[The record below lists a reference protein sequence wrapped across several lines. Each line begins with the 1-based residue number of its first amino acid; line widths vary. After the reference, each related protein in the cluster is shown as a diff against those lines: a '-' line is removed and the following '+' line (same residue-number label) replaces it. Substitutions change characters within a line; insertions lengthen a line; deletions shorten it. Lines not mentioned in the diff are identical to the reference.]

1 MLKRLLEK
9 KKITNDDYIEIML
22 IEPESDSYDG
32 YSECREKVY
41 CQMCYRV
48 MDGILKRLVR
58 MAEAIENETNE
69 IKKKRMIEIYDTTE
83 KEYERWKN
91 SSHID

>member
-1 MLKRLLEK
+1 M
-9 KKITNDDYIEIML
+9 EIML
-22 IEPESDSYDG
+22 IEPENDTWDAL
-32 YSECREKVY
+32 SECRKKVH

-58 MAEAIENETNE
+58 MAELIENETND
-69 IKKKRMIEIYDTTE
+69 IKKQRMIEIYDTTE
-83 KEYERWKN
+83 KEYERWKT